1 MLAGEKLHPAEQ
13 IGLSRLGDTVIR
25 CLTDAFIACAAGEN
39 VALRITN
46 YALSHGGGLVAF
58 VQLIQNKPLGCA
70 ASAWF
75 LAQVIKA
82 VLYWAIE
89 KKFDWKRIWGSG
101 GMPSSH
107 SAFVLALAVALGLE
121 NGFDSPAFAVSFALM
136 AIVIYDAMGVR
147 YETGKQGQIINKI
160 LAELF
165 VEGKPLTDDR
175 LKELVGHSPLE
186 VLGGLIV
193 GVVCLLV
200 FYL

>member
-1 MLAGEKLHPAEQ
+1 MALA
-13 IGLSRLGDTVIR
+13 
-25 CLTDAFIACAAGEN
+25 
-39 VALRITN
+39 
-46 YALSHGGGLVAF
+46 
-58 VQLIQNKPLGCA
+58 QLMHNRPLGCA
-70 ASAWF
+70 ACAWF

-82 VLYWAIE
+82 LLYWAIE

-107 SAFVLALAVALGLE
+107 SAFVLAMTVAAGLE
-121 NGFDSPAFAVSFALM
+121 NGFDSAVFTVSFGLM
-136 AIVIYDAMGVR
+136 AIVIYDAMGMR

-165 VEGKPLTDDR
+165 VEGKPLTDEK

-193 GVVCLLV
+193 GTLSLLI